1 VLVDADTL
9 TPLVLQLLKLPPASP
24 LTVND
29 RSLVLTTAVKVS
41 LLLSNTV
48 TVFSDD
54 PVGDKAPPT
63 AYFSHNSWVIVVTPL
78 PANHNSGVIPSFTS
92 LTVIATLAE
101 PLNPP
106 ASVILTNNLT
116 VLSVN
121 AS

>member
-1 VLVDADTL
+1 LTEGALL
-9 TPLVLQLLKLPPASP
+9 TPFVLQLLKSTPTSP
-24 LTVND
+24 TTFRLK
-29 RSLVLTTAVKVS
+29 SFVLTTAVNVS

-54 PVGDKAPPT
+54 PVADEAPPT
-63 AYFSHNSWVIVVTPL
+63 AYFSNNSWVIVVTPL

-106 ASVILTNNLT
+106 ASVTLTT
-116 VLSVN
+116 KVIVLLLN